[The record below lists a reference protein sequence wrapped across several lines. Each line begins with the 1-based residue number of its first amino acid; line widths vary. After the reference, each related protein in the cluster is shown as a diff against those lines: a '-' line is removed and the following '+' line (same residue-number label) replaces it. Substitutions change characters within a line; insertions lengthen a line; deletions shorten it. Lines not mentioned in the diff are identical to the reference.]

1 MYKAF
6 NVSTNCRSLSKH
18 FMINNYENKYH
29 CELINIS
36 LYDFVL
42 CRVEVKMGTKK
53 VIAMLPATMTM
64 MTKMVN

>member
-1 MYKAF
+1 
-6 NVSTNCRSLSKH
+6 
-18 FMINNYENKYH
+18 MINNYENNYH
-29 CELINIS
+29 YELINIS

-53 VIAMLPATMTM
+53 VIAMLPAMTMM